1 MSDVPERSS
10 DELFERI
17 AAIVE
22 AARGHVA
29 RSVNTAMVHA
39 YWHIGREIMVGVRR
53 ARAARPP
60 SGSAGTLVGR
70 SGQNR
75 DR

>member
-39 YWHIGREIMVGVRR
+39 Y
-53 ARAARPP
+53 
-60 SGSAGTLVGR
+60 
-70 SGQNR
+70 
-75 DR
+75 